1 MSLYRITQTY
11 QIVLQSMW
19 LLFKTMPDV
28 GRFPGGTKEPACQCR
43 SIRDAGSIP
52 RSRRSSGGGHGNPI
66 EYSCLENPMNR
77 GAWQAIVHRVT
88 ESNMTEARTH
98 PPCQ

>member
-1 MSLYRITQTY
+1 MKKQGSNMSLYRITQTY

-43 SIRDAGSIP
+43 CIRDAGSIP

-88 ESNMTEARTH
+88 QGQT
-98 PPCQ
+98 